1 MKKSIKRYLLVSLL
15 AFCLVACS
23 SKPNDCEITV
33 DGDCIIHSPDEA
45 ILRQQPLNPFPNLT
59 AKPIYWQDNGIDR
72 YPTLINLPYIYIK
85 KSDGLWIRYKNFPD
99 MDFFIGFTTPEGYL
113 YQEIDNPTSVP
124 ANIRKYA
131 RAMNLFDMKTGGILY
146 QQPVYTI
153 QIAYWS
159 EFDTDYDD
167 TFYPTEFY
175 NLGEKLQLLQT
186 KVADFPDNKEE
197 VWHEAKMDNQKNIPF
212 TGNKVYPPLNFS
224 QIFNWRFKDNIE
236 QTIRFN
242 EDSKS
247 HFWVIGGSAYNV
259 VVEQLAEAK
268 YQYCDKK
275 RNAEINIHVIKN
287 APFAI
292 PENYDSYNHFQLK
305 AGYRL
310 QDVASYEFQDRLFVI
325 KQPDYKTEKTKEEWQ
340 YELKLL
346 DKNNNVINEICG
358 GENRLPKE
366 P

>member
-1 MKKSIKRYLLVSLL
+1 MKKIMMVKSLL
-15 AFCLVACS
+15 ILSSMLSLTACFS
-23 SKPNDCEITV
+23 RPDCET
-33 DGDCIIHSPDEA
+33 DAENNCIIHDPDEA
-45 ILRQQPLNPFPNLT
+45 ILRQQLLNPLPNLT

-72 YPTLINLPYIYIK
+72 YPTLINFSYIYLK

-131 RAMNLFDMKTGGILY
+131 RAMNLFDMKTGALLY

-153 QIAYWS
+153 QIAYWT
-159 EFDTDYDD
+159 EFDTDYHD
-167 TFYPTEFY
+167 TFYPIGFY
-175 NLGEKLQLLQT
+175 NLHEKLQLLQT
-186 KVADFPDNKEE
+186 KVAEFPDNKNE

-224 QIFNWRFKDNIE
+224 QIFNWRLKNNVK
-236 QTIRFN
+236 QTVAFN
-242 EDSKS
+242 ADSKS
-247 HFWVIGGSAYNV
+247 NFWTIGGSDYNV
-259 VVEQLAEAK
+259 VIEQLAETK

-275 RNAEINIHVIKN
+275 RNAQISIHVIKN

-292 PENYDSYNHFQLK
+292 PENYDSYNDFQLK
-305 AGYRL
+305 TGYRL
-310 QDVASYEFQDRLFVI
+310 QDIVAYKFQNRLFVS
-325 KQPDYKTEKTKEEWQ
+325 KQPDYKTQKPKEEWQ

-358 GENRLPKE
+358 GENWLPKE